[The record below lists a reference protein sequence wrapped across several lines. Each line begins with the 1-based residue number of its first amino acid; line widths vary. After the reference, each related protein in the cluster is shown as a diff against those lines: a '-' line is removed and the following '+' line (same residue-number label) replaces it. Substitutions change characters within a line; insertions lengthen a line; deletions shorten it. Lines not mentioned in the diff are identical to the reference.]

1 MSHFSLKQVL
11 VLLCIS
17 IFPTGFIIKINS
29 SVKICSWN
37 IRDFGQSKN
46 DTEIQFISK
55 TISPFDI
62 VLIQEVVA
70 GPGGA
75 QAVARLSDQLNR
87 MGEKWDYTVSDP
99 TYGDSYKTER
109 YAFLWKTSRVVKSGE
124 AWLEQNF
131 RQEIDREPYYATFQ
145 HSGKSFTLANF
156 HAITKNKQPETEV
169 KYFKLL
175 PPQYPSLNL
184 LFCGDF
190 NLPQS
195 HTVFFPLKKAGYLPA
210 LTDQKTSLKKSCKE
224 SDCLASEFDNI
235 FFNKERVK
243 ALSAGIIP
251 FYYSFETLQSAL
263 MISDHVPIYFE
274 FEIK

>member
-1 MSHFSLKQVL
+1 MGHFSVKQIL
-11 VLLCIS
+11 ILSCIF
-17 IFPTGFIIKINS
+17 IFPTGFIVKNNT

-37 IRDFGQSKN
+37 IRDFGQSK
-46 DTEIQFISK
+46 DDAEILFIAK
-55 TISPFDI
+55 TISLFDI

-75 QAVARLSDQLNR
+75 QAIARLNDQLNR
-87 MGEKWDYTVSDP
+87 LGEKWDYTVSDP

-109 YAFLWKTSRVVKSGE
+109 YAFLWKTSSVAKTGK

-131 RQEIDREPYYATFQ
+131 KLEIDREPYYATFQ
-145 HSGKSFTLANF
+145 YSGKSFTLANF

-175 PPQYPSLNL
+175 PEQYPSLNL

-195 HTVFFPLKKAGYLPA
+195 HSVFIPLKRSGYLPA
-210 LTDQKTSLKKSCKE
+210 LNGQKTSLKKACKE
-224 SDCLASEFDNI
+224 TDCLANEFDNV
-235 FFNKERVK
+235 FYNSERII

-251 FYYSFETLQSAL
+251 FYKSFETLQNAL

-274 FEIK
+274 FQVK